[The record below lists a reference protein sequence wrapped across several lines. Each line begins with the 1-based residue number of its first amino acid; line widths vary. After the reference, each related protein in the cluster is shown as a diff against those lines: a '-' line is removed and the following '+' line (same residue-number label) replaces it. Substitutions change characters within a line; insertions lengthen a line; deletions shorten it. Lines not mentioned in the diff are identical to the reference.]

1 MQVTCV
7 CPELICIAIRQTV
20 FVLARQNV
28 NKISFFGLNK
38 IIELKPIKLFF
49 ILKIKIT
56 GVDTL
61 VVCVF
66 AYLFLSAN

>member
-1 MQVTCV
+1 
-7 CPELICIAIRQTV
+7 V